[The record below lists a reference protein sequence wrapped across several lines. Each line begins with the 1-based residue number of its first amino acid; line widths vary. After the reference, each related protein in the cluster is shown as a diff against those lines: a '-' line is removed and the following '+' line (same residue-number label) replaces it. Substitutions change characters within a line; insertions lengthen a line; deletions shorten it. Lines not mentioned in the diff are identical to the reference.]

1 MCMRLPLL
9 IAVLGS
15 ALAIDANATSPRPYD
30 DRDWLA
36 RFYGATPGTPAWQP
50 AQAKAALALLREASI
65 HGLRPADYTIDG
77 ARPEERDTAL
87 TRAMLRY
94 LADLHEGRIASEY
107 HRGQNHS
114 FDPVEVLRGALAKN
128 ALPAAIAAAEPTI
141 PIYKHVKITLAHYR
155 QLAATPLPVLP
166 APAGKKLE
174 PGGVYAGAAALRS
187 KLIHLG
193 DLESSAPPALNYGPE
208 LVGAVKRFQARHGL
222 EADGIIGRGT
232 LAALNV
238 PLERRVRQLELTLE
252 RLRWLPDFAP
262 GRVIA
267 VNLPSFRL
275 WAFDTSQELPLV
287 SMNVIV
293 GQSAKTQTPL
303 FIGTLRYV
311 EFNPYWNV
319 PRSIER
325 DEIIPKL
332 ARNPAYLE
340 ENDMEFVGA
349 GEPSQVADA
358 GSIAA
363 LKAGKLRVRQ
373 RPGPKNA
380 LGAVKF
386 AMPNPDNIYLHSTS
400 ARELFKRT
408 RRDLSHGCIR
418 VEDPA
423 ALARF
428 VLPNWEAGAIDTA
441 LAPGPM
447 QIVKLPATIPVVL
460 FYTTAIG
467 GPDGKGY
474 FAADIYNRDAAL
486 EDALRD

>member
-1 MCMRLPLL
+1 MRLPLL
-9 IAVLGS
+9 IA
-15 ALAIDANATSPRPYD
+15 LACAACAAQATSSRPYD

-36 RFYGATPGTPAWQP
+36 RFYGPTQKTPAWQP
-50 AQAKAALALLREASI
+50 AQAKAAVALLQGASE
-65 HGLRPADYTIDG
+65 HGLRPQDYAVDS
-77 ARPEERDTAL
+77 ALPEERDSAL
-87 TRAMLRY
+87 TRAMLHY

-107 HRGQNHS
+107 HTGQHHS
-114 FDPVEVLRGALAKN
+114 FDPVEELRGALAKN
-128 ALPAAIAAAEPTI
+128 SLPAAVAAAEPNI
-141 PIYKHVKITLAHYR
+141 PIYKHVKATLAHYR
-155 QLAATPLPVLP
+155 TLAATPQPALPPV
-166 APAGKKLE
+166 AGGKLE
-174 PGGVYAGAAALRS
+174 AGGSYAGIAALRA
-187 KLIHLG
+187 KLVYLG
-193 DLESSAPPALNYGPE
+193 DLDPNAPRAQGYSPE
-208 LVGAVKRFQARHGL
+208 LVQAVKRFQARHGL

-232 LAALNV
+232 LEAMNV

-275 WAFDTSQELPLV
+275 WAFDTSQELPLLA
-287 SMNVIV
+287 MNVIV

-325 DEIIPKL
+325 DEILPKL
-332 ARNPAYLE
+332 AKNPAYLE
-340 ENDMEFVGA
+340 QNDMELVGA
-349 GEPSQVADA
+349 GEPTQEVNAA
-358 GSIAA
+358 TIEA
-363 LKAGKLRVRQ
+363 LKAAKLRVRQ

-386 AMPNPDNIYLHSTS
+386 AMPNADNIYLHSTS

-447 QIVKLPATIPVVL
+447 QIAKLPATIPVVL

-467 GPDGKGY
+467 GPDGKAY
-474 FAADIYNRDAAL
+474 FAEDIYKRDAVL
-486 EDALRD
+486 EEALRD